1 MVLDRYM
8 KNFADV
14 VDYFL
19 NIISLIV
26 PLIFAVTLL
35 YIVWNVIDAWII
47 HGADEAKI
55 ENGRNT
61 ILIGVIALVVMTGIW
76 GILNVLRSS
85 LFL

>member
-1 MVLDRYM
+1 MALDNGM

-26 PLIFAVTLL
+26 PLIFAMTLL
-35 YIVWNVIDAWII
+35 YIVWNIIDAWII

-61 ILIGVIALVVMTGIW
+61 IMIGIIALVVMAGIW
-76 GILNVLRSS
+76 GILSMLQDS
-85 LFL
+85 LF